1 MRITSQTII
10 QFIENIVNHPVK
22 KQQFTDVWIELP
34 SLFDLFLEF
43 AGPNEV
49 ISYKTFSAKLNF
61 VSESKSHGLHHKKTW
76 NTTTKV
82 SNINIF
88 DYFMIVIFF

>member
-34 SLFDLFLEF
+34 SLFQLFLEF
-43 AGPNEV
+43 AGPDEV
-49 ISYKTFSAKLNF
+49 ISYKTFSEKLNLSLNQNHM
-61 VSESKSHGLHHKKTW
+61 VYIIKKLG
-76 NTTTKV
+76 
-82 SNINIF
+82 ILQQR
-88 DYFMIVIFF
+88 